1 MNSNENVTV
10 NFKETAMEIINIL
23 LIGSDME
30 YCKALSESI
39 SELSKEIMITLCDKR
54 NITLLNTDNPSLVLI
69 EEEIDCMK
77 IQEKDCPILLV
88 ESNKEACIDIENKIF
103 CLYKYENV
111 KELIRSLF
119 IIYNALTG
127 KSVTTISDNNCK
139 LVSVF
144 SCCGG
149 GGKTSI
155 SLGLAQEFVR
165 FRGKKT
171 LYINYEECD
180 GTWNY
185 MDFQRE
191 KKYDSIGSYLYYL
204 NKGRDLDL
212 NAFLKEDEYGVF
224 YFKPSLGR
232 NQLKGLCA
240 DDLCLFCNKLIET
253 NMFEYIIFDCHACLD
268 DSTLWLLK
276 NSYRIVYLVE
286 NIQNPVNLIV
296 TQRDI
301 GAIEYMENRF
311 CCSLGEKLIKVCNM
325 YQSIVTDLNTDL
337 KNEEGINIE
346 TDYDSF
352 QIVKNI
358 RKISIERGFGEGI
371 KSIANKI
378 ENI

>member
-1 MNSNENVTV
+1 
-10 NFKETAMEIINIL
+10 
-23 LIGSDME
+23 
-30 YCKALSESI
+30 
-39 SELSKEIMITLCDKR
+39 MITLYDKK
-54 NITLLNTDNPSLVLI
+54 NFTLLNIDNPSLVLI
-69 EEEIDCMK
+69 EEENDCVK
-77 IQEKDCPILLV
+77 IQGKDYHILLV
-88 ESNKEACIDIENKIF
+88 ESKKEACIDIENKIF
-103 CLYKYENV
+103 RLYKYENV

-127 KSVTTISDNNCK
+127 KSIATISDNNCK
-139 LVSVF
+139 LISVF

-165 FRGKKT
+165 FRGKHT

-191 KKYDSIGSYLYYL
+191 KKYDSIGNYLYYL

-224 YFKPSLGR
+224 YFKPSMGR

-253 NMFEYIIFDCHACLD
+253 NMFEYIIFDCHASLD

-276 NSYRIVYLVE
+276 NSCRIVYLVE
-286 NIQNPVNLIV
+286 NIQNPVNFTA

-311 CCSLGEKLIKVCNM
+311 CCNLGEKLIKVYNTN
-325 YQSIVTDLNTDL
+325 QSTLTNLNTDL
-337 KNEEGINIE
+337 KNEVAIN
-346 TDYDSF
+346 
-352 QIVKNI
+352 
-358 RKISIERGFGEGI
+358 IERGFGEGI

>member
-1 MNSNENVTV
+1 MD
-10 NFKETAMEIINIL
+10 IINIL

-39 SELSKEIMITLCDKR
+39 SELSKEIMITLYDKK
-54 NITLLNTDNPSLVLI
+54 NFTLLNIDNPSLVLI
-69 EEEIDCMK
+69 EEENDCMK
-77 IQEKDCPILLV
+77 IQGKDYPVLLV

-127 KSVTTISDNNCK
+127 KSITTISDNNCK

-149 GGKTSI
+149 GGKTSL

-171 LYINYEECD
+171 LYMNYEECD

-191 KKYDSIGSYLYYL
+191 KKHDSIGSYLYYL

-224 YFKPSLGR
+224 YFKPSFGR
-232 NQLKGLCA
+232 NQLKMLCA
-240 DDLCLFCNKLIET
+240 ADLCLFCNKLIET
-253 NMFEYIIFDCHACLD
+253 NMFDYIIFDCHACLD

-276 NSYRIVYLVE
+276 NSCRIVYLVE
-286 NIQNPVNLIV
+286 NIQNTVNFTA

-301 GAIEYMENRF
+301 GAIDYIENRF
-311 CCSLGEKLIKVCNM
+311 CCSLDEKLIKVYNRN
-325 YQSIVTDLNTDL
+325 QSRVTDRNTDLNITL
-337 KNEEGINIE
+337 KNEAAINIE
-346 TDYDSF
+346 TDSDSF
-352 QIVKNI
+352 QIVKGI
-358 RKISIERGFGEGI
+358 RKINIERGFGEGI